1 MTSTTLAAPP
11 LASPTATRVFVVLVV
26 WFSVLLGLG
35 VAGMIDDLPPIAV
48 PIGLIGSTAA
58 LVLAHLGSATLR
70 AWVRA
75 LDVRV
80 LVGYHVLRAPIGLW
94 FLMAYR
100 RGELPGELA
109 LRAGW
114 GDILCGLLA
123 LVVLPLGL
131 TRARDRKLLWAWNLL
146 GTLDILMVVL
156 TAQKMILFDDPAG
169 MRAAI
174 AYPFVLLPWFVV
186 PLVLVT
192 HALVFAR
199 LRAASR

>member
-1 MTSTTLAAPP
+1 MTSTTLASPP
-11 LASPTATRVFVVLVV
+11 LAASTATHVFVVLLV

-35 VAGMIDDLPPIAV
+35 VGGLIDHLPPLVV
-48 PIGLIGSTAA
+48 PVGLIGSTAA
-58 LVLAHLGSATLR
+58 LVLAHRRSASLR
-70 AWVRA
+70 AWART
-75 LDVRV
+75 LNVRV

-100 RGELPGELA
+100 NGELPGELA

-123 LVVLPLGL
+123 LLVLPLGL
-131 TRARDRKLLWAWNLL
+131 VRARDRKLLWAWNLL
-146 GTLDILMVVL
+146 GTLDILMVIV
-156 TAQKMILFDDPAG
+156 TAQKMIIFDDAAG
-169 MRAAI
+169 MRDAI
-174 AYPFVLLPWFVV
+174 GYPFVLLPWFVV

-192 HALVFAR
+192 HALLFAR